1 MLQIAHNEKIGTV
14 IFCLKTIPKIYK
26 SLDIALEF
34 CCHQNISI
42 FSPEISNF
50 CYMKKYIYRLHLNAQ
65 FLIILTFESL
75 RVILINVAAILMMPA
90 KSATLGLFKIKL
102 FWNKD
107 YDVIIFVHDVANTIL
122 SRNWNYIVD
131 EFMWLKFSNC
141 NISMREVTI
150 TSLL

>member
-1 MLQIAHNEKIGTV
+1 MQIAHNEKIGTV
-14 IFCLKTIPKIYK
+14 IFYLKTIPKIYK

-34 CCHQNISI
+34 CCHQYISI

>member
-1 MLQIAHNEKIGTV
+1 
-14 IFCLKTIPKIYK
+14 
-26 SLDIALEF
+26 
-34 CCHQNISI
+34 
-42 FSPEISNF
+42 
-50 CYMKKYIYRLHLNAQ
+50 MKKYIYRLHLNAQ

-107 YDVIIFVHDVANTIL
+107 YDVIIFVHDFTNTIL